1 MAGAIEDQAPR
12 ANHFNNETI
21 FQSIYVKSFNDFR
34 CVRPIKKG
42 LSCNVIQLRLTG
54 TNINYY

>member
-1 MAGAIEDQAPR
+1 MAGTIADQAPR

-34 CVRPIKKG
+34 FVRPLKKV
-42 LSCNVIQLRLTG
+42 LSKL
-54 TNINYY
+54 